1 MIKIQEIPNMPQINI
16 GDNISEKIIKA
27 LKESNI
33 ILKDNSIICIASKV
47 ISISENRICN
57 LNQVEPSNIA
67 YEINKK
73 IPRKDP
79 KVIQKIIDVTDSE
92 DGDKVEVLDNY
103 IGAWLPN
110 GLKLTSG
117 GVDKYDHDKVVL
129 LPENPDMSAKKISDY
144 IYKKLDKKVAIV
156 ITDSDGRIDKMGA
169 TQISIGIYGINPLRV
184 VNIDGKTTSETIC
197 DMIAASAGLIMGQRG
212 NNKPAVLIEGFEF
225 EFNNSFSIT
234 DAIVNR

>member
-92 DGDKVEVLDNY
+92 DGVKVEVLDNY

-129 LPENPDMSAKKISDY
+129 LPENPDMSAKKIGDY
-144 IYKKLDKKVAIV
+144 IYKKLNKKVAIV